1 MTPVNINGREYFYKV
16 VADYRFTPFHTTKFY
31 IRGPIIIEDN
41 GYIILSLIIPAL
53 ISCVIFG
60 IISFLLFVGAGAYE
74 LYKYYKK

>member
-1 MTPVNINGREYFYKV
+1 MIEL
-16 VADYRFTPFHTTKFY
+16 
-31 IRGPIIIEDN
+31 IIIWLLIGLITAMLVFARDKDLWHDILQREGEH
-41 GYIILSLIIPAL
+41 GYIILSLIILAL